1 MRVKAARRQRG
12 NAVIHWNES
21 VEAAPRLGST
31 ARVRDVLAFVR
42 WLFALK
48 AKAGA
53 RAERRR

>member
-1 MRVKAARRQRG
+1 M
-12 NAVIHWNES
+12 IHWNES